1 VIGKV
6 SEFLREKQRFIAR
19 KEKIT
24 SVYFE
29 SKYRYGSPR
38 MAAELN
44 YTGTKASRVTV
55 AKYMNQLGLRSRLT
69 KIFMITTNSKHDYL
83 VVSNVLNREFVVDEP
98 SKALVSDSTYIH
110 TKARF
115 LYLGTVM
122 NLYDRKII
130 GSSLSDEMSTEET
143 ALAA

>member
-29 SKYRYGSPR
+29 SKYRYSSPR

-55 AKYMNQLGLRSRLT
+55 AKYMN
-69 KIFMITTNSKHDYL
+69 
-83 VVSNVLNREFVVDEP
+83 
-98 SKALVSDSTYIH
+98 
-110 TKARF
+110 
-115 LYLGTVM
+115 
-122 NLYDRKII
+122 
-130 GSSLSDEMSTEET
+130 
-143 ALAA
+143 